1 MNGKRRMTN
10 KTPVLEIKNLC
21 AGVASQEIIQNLSLT
36 IYEGQVHAI
45 MGPNGAGKSTL
56 SHVLTG
62 KPGYEISK
70 GEVLFKGQDLAKL
83 KIEDRANEGLF
94 LIMQYPVEIAGVSF
108 MTFLKHAINKKR
120 AYQGLAPLSA
130 PAFIKLVHEEADK
143 LNISDDMLKR
153 AVNVGFS
160 GGEKKRMETLQMALL
175 KPSLAIL
182 DEADSGLDI
191 DALKVVSKGINDL
204 NDGKRALLIITHHQD
219 LLDYIEPDFVHV
231 FANGHI
237 IKTGDK
243 TLAYELEAKGY
254 TDFIKEASC
263 KSC

>member
-1 MNGKRRMTN
+1 MIN
-10 KTPVLEIKNLC
+10 KPILEIKNLFAK
-21 AGVASQEIIQNLSLT
+21 AGDKEVIKNFSLT
-36 IYEGQVHAI
+36 INEGEVHAI

-62 KPGYEISK
+62 KPGYEVISGSVK
-70 GEVLFKGQDLAKL
+70 INGKNLFSLSAD
-83 KIEDRANEGLF
+83 ERANEGLF
-94 LIMQYPVEIAGVSF
+94 LIMQYPVEIPGVPTI
-108 MTFLKHAINKKR
+108 TFLKHALNAKLKYQNKPE
-120 AYQGLAPLSA
+120 LNTIE
-130 PAFIKLVHEEADK
+130 FMKLVKQVAQT
-143 LNISDDMLKR
+143 LGISQEMLGR

-160 GGEKKRMETLQMALL
+160 GGEKKRMETLQMAIL
-175 KPSLAIL
+175 KPSIAIL

-263 KSC
+263 ESC

>member
-1 MNGKRRMTN
+1 MAN
-10 KTPVLEIKNLC
+10 KPILEIKNLC
-21 AGVASQEIIQNLSLT
+21 AKAGEKDIIKNFNLT
-36 IYEGQVHAI
+36 INEGEVHAI

-62 KPGYEISK
+62 KPGYEVISGTAEFNGK
-70 GEVLFKGQDLAKL
+70 DLFTL
-83 KIEDRANEGLF
+83 KADERANEGLF
-94 LIMQYPVEIAGVSF
+94 LIMQYPVEISGVSTL
-108 MTFLKHAINKKR
+108 TFLKHALNAKR
-120 AYQGLAPLSA
+120 KYMGLDELDTMN
-130 PAFIKLVHEEADK
+130 FMKLVREEASK
-143 LNISDDMLKR
+143 LNINQEMLKR

-191 DALKVVSKGINDL
+191 DALKLVSKGINDL
-204 NDGKRALLIITHHQD
+204 RDGKRALLIITHHQD

-231 FANGHI
+231 FADGHI

-243 TLAYELEAKGY
+243 KLALDLEAKGY
-254 TDFIKEASC
+254 TDFIKEAQC
-263 KSC
+263 